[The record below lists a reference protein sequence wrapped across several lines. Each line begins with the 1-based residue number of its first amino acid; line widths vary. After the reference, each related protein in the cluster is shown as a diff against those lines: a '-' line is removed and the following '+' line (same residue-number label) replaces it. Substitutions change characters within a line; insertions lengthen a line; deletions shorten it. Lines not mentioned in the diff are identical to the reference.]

1 MKKIIFVLV
10 NLAITPPFAAAS
22 ATSALSLEEATSQY
36 VNEMN
41 LLNQPQ
47 NDTSDQQVH
56 FNKLREIAKTLLG
69 ITPNAKLE
77 LSPKIT
83 EFCKVLDARRNA
95 LTGQTEPGDQ
105 NAALKAKRDIDN
117 FTEMSKFLRCT
128 AGLFD
133 AFYSSPQLLELVLK
147 KIPEFVPAIGHEITV
162 VLRVVELLSKT
173 GEVPFD
179 EITNKLRE
187 FARQSEDGTYLL
199 SPLISAAMAAAET
212 EGNMDF
218 PKLLNETDFTKLDI
232 CRYLKIR

>member
-1 MKKIIFVLV
+1 MKKIIFLV

-95 LTGQTEPGDQ
+95 LSG
-105 NAALKAKRDIDN
+105 
-117 FTEMSKFLRCT
+117 
-128 AGLFD
+128 
-133 AFYSSPQLLELVLK
+133 
-147 KIPEFVPAIGHEITV
+147 
-162 VLRVVELLSKT
+162 
-173 GEVPFD
+173 
-179 EITNKLRE
+179 
-187 FARQSEDGTYLL
+187 
-199 SPLISAAMAAAET
+199 
-212 EGNMDF
+212 
-218 PKLLNETDFTKLDI
+218 
-232 CRYLKIR
+232 